1 MSCRLVSGS
10 TNCSDA
16 AEHFQ
21 DNEHTVRYS
30 PVEANDVRIRIAHLH
45 AHIVLLDHINT
56 VVEDVF
62 RLFPGRFIED
72 TGQIAA

>member
-45 AHIVLLDHINT
+45 AHMLA
-56 VVEDVF
+56 
-62 RLFPGRFIED
+62 G
-72 TGQIAA
+72 AAT